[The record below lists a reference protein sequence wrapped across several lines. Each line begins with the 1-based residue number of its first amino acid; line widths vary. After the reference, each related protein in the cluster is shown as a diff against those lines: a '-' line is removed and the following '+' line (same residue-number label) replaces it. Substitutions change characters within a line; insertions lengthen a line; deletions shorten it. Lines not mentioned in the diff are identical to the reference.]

1 MKEAVFKEKN
11 YSINVHAKAG
21 LKVGLSELSK
31 VAHIFCFC
39 FHRNYLK
46 PLNKKTTSSILTT
59 SYLKCF
65 KCRSFSFQKKIG
77 FFRSRNTVFNMEHS
91 SSINLP
97 SLAHSFLFVCLFFVF
112 VFFAQE
118 PTSAEVLAP
127 VINSTGH
134 CLVALFQLVFR
145 YFAFGN
151 NSSPLFSFS

>member
-65 KCRSFSFQKKIG
+65 KCRSFSFQKKLDFSEAEIP
-77 FFRSRNTVFNMEHS
+77 FSIWNIAQASTFRLLLIPFC
-91 SSINLP
+91 
-97 SLAHSFLFVCLFFVF
+97 LFVCFLFLF
-112 VFFAQE
+112 FFAQE